1 MCMLS
6 QKQGQHAQKHSK
18 KLVNLLY
25 RLFVVVG
32 FGSGG
37 LLTAGL
43 EAAALATVS
52 FTAVSTAV
60 AVTTLAAFSTVTSAA
75 VVLAVATFA
84 TGSA

>member
-18 KLVNLLY
+18 KLVDLLY

-43 EAAALATVS
+43 EVAALATVIS
-52 FTAVSTAV
+52 TLATISTFTA
-60 AVTTLAAFSTVTSAA
+60 LAAFSTVTTAT

-84 TGSA
+84 AGPA